1 MSNVE
6 HINKIELNSDIDE
19 TIKWFEKELIDYVK
33 EITKIWGYEI
43 TINKKESNF
52 RIEINNIHTVTVQYG
67 DWEFEFIDNHEWI
80 IDKQTLD
87 DIDLDEDEILVWNE
101 NVNNLNKIIKF
112 YAWFD
117 ENENKKAFCKPEDLK
132 AIAKLFEI
140 IKVDK

>member
-1 MSNVE
+1 M

-33 EITKIWGYEI
+33 EIMKIWGYEI

-52 RIEINNIHTVTVQYG
+52 RIEINNIHTITVQYG